1 MWMHHKL
8 HLDMGHFSSMQ
19 RTIYRQ
25 LDIIETQMSNK
36 EETSQ
41 QDHPPKTV
49 RYYVCVCVC
58 AFVRFFN
65 PCPNKQK
72 MSNKLISVNVI

>member
-1 MWMHHKL
+1 MDASHKL

-49 RYYVCVCVC
+49 RLYVCVCVFLLDFSILAPTSRKC
-58 AFVRFFN
+58 QTN
-65 PCPNKQK
+65 
-72 MSNKLISVNVI
+72 